1 MTDAW
6 DGRPANPERDGWH
19 WLHHA
24 EDLRPCPTPWDADHA
39 AWCSGGMHSPR
50 GVVDLGYR
58 YLGPCLTPAEVAAQR
73 DAAWRAGVGAAAGVA
88 ALRGAGFAELARWQ
102 PANTAPA
109 DGRTFLGALSNDWVV
124 RMWAGPAIANQ
135 PKPRYAWWSMECGAN
150 VPFEPSH
157 RQTQWSDTT
166 LRLKAWMPLP
176 APPVAAAEPP
186 R

>member
-50 GVVDLGYR
+50 GVVDLGYC

-73 DAAWRAGVGAAAGVA
+73 DAAWRAGRDAAISVVRASGYVDKSIMTVALSMLQPPADLAAATGDAVA
-88 ALRGAGFAELARWQ
+88 QERE
-102 PANTAPA
+102 
-109 DGRTFLGALSNDWVV
+109 
-124 RMWAGPAIANQ
+124 AIASMFDDIAAR
-135 PKPRYAWWSMECGAN
+135 KERAGWSGVVSSNAREY
-150 VPFEPSH
+150 
-157 RQTQWSDTT
+157 
-166 LRLKAWMPLP
+166 
-176 APPVAAAEPP
+176 AAAI
-186 R
+186 RARGRSASA